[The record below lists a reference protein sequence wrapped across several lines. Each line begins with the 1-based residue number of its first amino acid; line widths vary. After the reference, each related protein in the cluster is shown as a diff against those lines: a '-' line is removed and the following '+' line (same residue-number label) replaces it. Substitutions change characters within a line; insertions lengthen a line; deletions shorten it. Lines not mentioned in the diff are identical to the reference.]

1 MTSLESLDKYG
12 NSFQTKVLGLLLTDR
27 KFLVDVSDSV
37 TEDYF
42 ENTARKWIVTK
53 LNKYFDEFHTTPTM
67 EALQIE
73 VKKEDND
80 VLKIAV
86 IEELKE
92 AYKMADSA
100 HDKEYIEQEFLKF
113 CQNQQMKKAIMTSV
127 SLLEDG
133 DYESIR
139 SLISKAIITS
149 QEKNTGHD
157 LALDVEARY
166 RPDDRRVIPTP
177 WPQINSITQGG
188 IGKGDLIIFFGG
200 PGSGKS
206 WAAISMALEAV
217 KLGGKVVY
225 YTLELGEGYVG
236 QRFDANLLDIPV
248 DQLSFH
254 RTKIEEA
261 TKGLAGKLIIKEYP
275 PKRASLDDIE
285 RHLDQLWNQH
295 NFKPNVIFID
305 YLDLL
310 KNRQRARNERKDDL
324 DDIYTDAK
332 GLAKELGIPIVS
344 PSQVNRSGAA
354 DKVVEGD
361 KAAGSYDKIM
371 IGDIIIS
378 TSRLRKDKVD
388 NTSRWHIIKNRY
400 GTDGITFNCDF
411 EGSTGITRITGE
423 YIEDDEESDGQPK
436 QQQRTKQDFDHDDK
450 DYLRKKFFELATPS

>member
-1 MTSLESLDKYG
+1 MTALDSLDKYG

-37 TEDYF
+37 TDEYF
-42 ENTARKWIVTK
+42 ENTARKWIVNR

-73 VKKEDND
+73 VKKEDNE

-92 AYKMADSA
+92 AYKMADQSQ
-100 HDKEYIEQEFLKF
+100 DKEYIEQEFLKF

-127 SLLEDG
+127 DLLNDG

-139 SLISKAIITS
+139 TLISKAIVTS

-157 LALDVEARY
+157 YELDVESRY

-188 IGKGDLIIFFGG
+188 YGKGDLIIFFGG

-217 KLGGKVVY
+217 KLNCNVVY

-236 QRFDANLLDIPV
+236 QRFDANLLNIPV
-248 DQLSFH
+248 DQLPMH
-254 RTKIEEA
+254 RVKIEEA
-261 TKGLAGKLIIKEYP
+261 TKGLAGKLIIKEFP

-310 KNRQRARNERKDDL
+310 RNRRSRVERKDDL

-400 GTDGITFNCDF
+400 GSDGITFNCNF

-423 YIEDDEESDGQPK
+423 YIEEEESDSP
-436 QQQRTKQDFDHDDK
+436 QQSPQRTKQDFDPDDK

>member
-1 MTSLESLDKYG
+1 MTALDSLDKYG

-27 KFLVDVSDSV
+27 KFLVDISDSV
-37 TEDYF
+37 TDEYF
-42 ENTARKWIVTK
+42 ENTARKWIVNR

-73 VKKEDND
+73 VKKEDNE

-92 AYKMADSA
+92 AYKMADQSQ
-100 HDKEYIEQEFLKF
+100 DKEYIEQEFLKF

-127 SLLEDG
+127 DLLNDG

-139 SLISKAIITS
+139 TLISKAIVTS

-157 LALDVEARY
+157 YELDVESRY

-188 IGKGDLIIFFGG
+188 YGKGDLIIFFGG

-217 KLGGKVVY
+217 KLNCNVVY

-236 QRFDANLLDIPV
+236 QRFDANLLGIPV
-248 DQLSFH
+248 DQLPMH
-254 RTKIEEA
+254 RVKIEEA
-261 TKGLAGKLIIKEYP
+261 TKGLAGKLIIKEFP

-310 KNRQRARNERKDDL
+310 RNRRSRVERKDDL

-400 GTDGITFNCDF
+400 GSDGITFNCDF

-423 YIEDDEESDGQPK
+423 YIEGEESDSP
-436 QQQRTKQDFDHDDK
+436 QQSPQRTKQDFDPDDR
-450 DYLRKKFFELATPS
+450 DYLRKKFFELVPPS

>member
-1 MTSLESLDKYG
+1 MTALDSLDKYG

-37 TEDYF
+37 TDEYF

-127 SLLEDG
+127 DLLNDG

-139 SLISKAIITS
+139 SLISKAIVTS

-157 LALDVEARY
+157 YELDVEARY

-188 IGKGDLIIFFGG
+188 YGKGDLIIFFGG

-217 KLGGKVVY
+217 KLNCNVVY

-236 QRFDANLLDIPV
+236 QRFDANLLGIPV
-248 DQLSFH
+248 DQLPMH
-254 RTKIEEA
+254 RVKIEEA
-261 TKGLAGKLIIKEYP
+261 TKGLAGKLIIKEFP

-310 KNRQRARNERKDDL
+310 RNRRSRVERKDDL

-332 GLAKELGIPIVS
+332 GLAKELGIPIIS

-400 GTDGITFNCDF
+400 GSDGITFNCDF

-423 YIEDDEESDGQPK
+423 YVEEEESDSP
-436 QQQRTKQDFDHDDK
+436 QQSPQRTRQDFDPDDK

>member
-1 MTSLESLDKYG
+1 MTALDSLDKYG

-37 TEDYF
+37 TDDYF
-42 ENTARKWIVTK
+42 ENTARKWIVNR
-53 LNKYFDEFHTTPTM
+53 LQKYFDEFHTTPTM

-73 VKKEDND
+73 VKKEDNE

-86 IEELKE
+86 VEELKE
-92 AYKMADSA
+92 AYKMADQSL
-100 HDKEYIEQEFLKF
+100 DKEYIEQEFLKF
-113 CQNQQMKKAIMTSV
+113 CQNQQMRKAIMTSV
-127 SLLEDG
+127 DLLNDG

-139 SLISKAIITS
+139 TLISKAIVTS

-157 LALDVEARY
+157 YELDVESRY

-188 IGKGDLIIFFGG
+188 YGKGDLIIFFGG

-217 KLGGKVVY
+217 KLNCNVVY

-236 QRFDANLLDIPV
+236 QRFDANLLNIPV
-248 DQLSFH
+248 DQLPMH
-254 RTKIEEA
+254 RVKIEEA
-261 TKGLAGKLIIKEYP
+261 TKGLAGKLIIKEFP

-310 KNRQRARNERKDDL
+310 RNRRSRVERKDDL

-400 GTDGITFNCDF
+400 GTDGITFNCNF
-411 EGSTGITRITGE
+411 EGSTGVTRITGE
-423 YIEDDEESDGQPK
+423 YVEEEESDSPQTSP
-436 QQQRTKQDFDHDDK
+436 QRTRQDFDPDDK

>member
-1 MTSLESLDKYG
+1 MTALDSLDKYG

-73 VKKEDND
+73 VKKENND

-92 AYKMADSA
+92 AYKMADNA

-139 SLISKAIITS
+139 SLISKAIVTS

-157 LALDVEARY
+157 YELDVEARY

-188 IGKGDLIIFFGG
+188 YGKGDLIIFFGG

-206 WAAISMALEAV
+206 WAAISMALEAA

-236 QRFDANLLDIPV
+236 QRFDANLLGIPV
-248 DQLSFH
+248 DQLPLH
-254 RTKIEEA
+254 RVKVEDA

-295 NFKPNVIFID
+295 NFRPDVIFID

-332 GLAKELGIPIVS
+332 GLAKELKIPIIS
-344 PSQVNRSGAA
+344 PSQANRSGAE
-354 DKVVEGD
+354 KVILESSHI
-361 KAAGSYDKIM
+361 AGSFDKIM
-371 IGDIIIS
+371 IGDIVIS
-378 TSRLRKDKVD
+378 LSRGRKDRLEGTGRCHFMGK
-388 NTSRWHIIKNRY
+388 RY
-400 GTDGITFNCDF
+400 GKDGCTFFSPKIDT
-411 EGSTGITRITGE
+411 STGTFEIDE
-423 YIEDDEESDGQPK
+423 NEDA
-436 QQQRTKQDFDHDDK
+436 F
-450 DYLRKKFFELATPS
+450 

>member
-1 MTSLESLDKYG
+1 MTALDSLDKYG

-37 TEDYF
+37 TDEYF
-42 ENTARKWIVTK
+42 ENTARKWIVNR

-73 VKKEDND
+73 VKKEDNE

-92 AYKMADSA
+92 AYKMADQSQ
-100 HDKEYIEQEFLKF
+100 DKEYIEQEFLKF

-127 SLLEDG
+127 DLLNDG

-139 SLISKAIITS
+139 TLISKAIVTS

-157 LALDVEARY
+157 YELDVESRY

-188 IGKGDLIIFFGG
+188 YGKGDLIIFFGG

-217 KLGGKVVY
+217 KLNCNVVY

-236 QRFDANLLDIPV
+236 QRFDANLLNIPV
-248 DQLSFH
+248 DQLPMH
-254 RTKIEEA
+254 RVKIEEA
-261 TKGLAGKLIIKEYP
+261 TKGLAGKLIIKEFP

-310 KNRQRARNERKDDL
+310 RNRRSRVERKDDL

-332 GLAKELGIPIVS
+332 GLAKELGIPIIS

-400 GTDGITFNCDF
+400 GSDGITFNCDF

-423 YIEDDEESDGQPK
+423 YVEEEESDSP
-436 QQQRTKQDFDHDDK
+436 QQSPQRTRQDFDPDDK
-450 DYLRKKFFELATPS
+450 DYLRKKFFELVPPS

>member
-1 MTSLESLDKYG
+1 MTALDSLDKYG

-37 TEDYF
+37 TDEYF
-42 ENTARKWIVTK
+42 ENTARKWIVNR

-73 VKKEDND
+73 VKKEDNE

-92 AYKMADSA
+92 AYKMADQSQ
-100 HDKEYIEQEFLKF
+100 DKEYIEQEFLKF

-127 SLLEDG
+127 DLLNDG

-139 SLISKAIITS
+139 TLISKAIVTS

-157 LALDVEARY
+157 YELDVESRY

-188 IGKGDLIIFFGG
+188 YGKGDLIIFFGG

-217 KLGGKVVY
+217 KLNCNVVY

-236 QRFDANLLDIPV
+236 QRFDANLLGIPV
-248 DQLSFH
+248 DQLPMH
-254 RTKIEEA
+254 RVKIEEA
-261 TKGLAGKLIIKEYP
+261 TKGLAGKLIIKEFP

-310 KNRQRARNERKDDL
+310 RNRRSRVERKDDL

-411 EGSTGITRITGE
+411 EGSTGVTRITGE
-423 YIEDDEESDGQPK
+423 YVEEEESDSPQTSP
-436 QQQRTKQDFDHDDK
+436 QRTRQDFDPDDK
-450 DYLRKKFFELATPS
+450 DYLRKKFFEMSTPS

>member
-1 MTSLESLDKYG
+1 MTTLESLDKYG

-37 TEDYF
+37 TDDYF
-42 ENTARKWIVTK
+42 ENTARKWIVNR

-73 VKKEDND
+73 VKKEDNE

-92 AYKMADSA
+92 AYKMADNA
-100 HDKEYIEQEFLKF
+100 IDKEYIEQEFLKF

-127 SLLEDG
+127 DLLNDG

-139 SLISKAIITS
+139 TLISKAIVTS
-149 QEKNTGHD
+149 QEKNIGHD
-157 LALDVEARY
+157 FALDVEARY

-188 IGKGDLIIFFGG
+188 YGKGDLVIFFGG

-206 WAAISMALEAV
+206 WAAISMALEAA
-217 KLGGKVVY
+217 KLGGNVVY

-236 QRFDANLLDIPV
+236 QRFDANMTQIPV
-248 DQLSFH
+248 DQLPMH
-254 RTKIEEA
+254 RIKIEEA

-285 RHLDQLWNQH
+285 RHLDQMWTQH
-295 NFKPNVIFID
+295 NFKPDVIFID

-310 KNRQRARNERKDDL
+310 RNRRARNERKDDL

-400 GTDGITFNCDF
+400 GSDGITFNCDF
-411 EGSTGITRITGE
+411 EGSTGVTRITGE
-423 YIEDDEESDGQPK
+423 YVEEEESDSPQSSP
-436 QQQRTKQDFDHDDK
+436 QRTKQDFDHDDK

>member
-1 MTSLESLDKYG
+1 MTALDSLDKYG

-37 TEDYF
+37 TDDYF
-42 ENTARKWIVTK
+42 ENTARKWIVNR

-92 AYKMADSA
+92 AYKMADNA
-100 HDKEYIEQEFLKF
+100 IDKEYIEQEFLKF

-127 SLLEDG
+127 DLLNDG

-139 SLISKAIITS
+139 TLISKAIVTS
-149 QEKNTGHD
+149 QEKNIGHD
-157 LALDVEARY
+157 FALDVEARY

-188 IGKGDLIIFFGG
+188 YGKGDLVIFFGG

-206 WAAISMALEAV
+206 WAAISMALEAA
-217 KLGGKVVY
+217 KLGGNVVY

-236 QRFDANLLDIPV
+236 QRFDANMTQIPV
-248 DQLSFH
+248 DQLPMH
-254 RTKIEEA
+254 RIKIEEA

-285 RHLDQLWNQH
+285 RHLDQMWTQH
-295 NFKPNVIFID
+295 SFKPDVIFID

-310 KNRQRARNERKDDL
+310 RNRRARNERKDDL

-400 GTDGITFNCDF
+400 GSDGITFNCDF
-411 EGSTGITRITGE
+411 EGSTGVTRITGE
-423 YIEDDEESDGQPK
+423 YVEEEESDSPQSSP
-436 QQQRTKQDFDHDDK
+436 QRTKQDFDHDDR

>member
-1 MTSLESLDKYG
+1 MTALDSLDKYG

-37 TEDYF
+37 TDEYF
-42 ENTARKWIVTK
+42 ENTARKWIVNR
-53 LNKYFDEFHTTPTM
+53 LQKYFDEFHTTPTM

-92 AYKMADSA
+92 AYKMADQSI
-100 HDKEYIEQEFLKF
+100 DKEYIEQEFSKF

-127 SLLEDG
+127 DLLNDG

-139 SLISKAIITS
+139 TLISKAIVTA
-149 QEKNTGHD
+149 QEKNIGHD
-157 LALDVEARY
+157 FALDVEARY

-188 IGKGDLIIFFGG
+188 YGKGDLVIFFGG

-206 WAAISMALEAV
+206 WAAISMALEAAR
-217 KLGGKVVY
+217 LGGNVVY

-236 QRFDANLLDIPV
+236 QRFDANLTQIPV
-248 DQLSFH
+248 DQLPMH
-254 RTKIEEA
+254 RVKIESA
-261 TKGLAGKLIIKEYP
+261 TGGLAGKLIIKEYP

-285 RHLDQLWNQH
+285 RHLDQMWTQH
-295 NFKPNVIFID
+295 NFKPDVIFID

-310 KNRQRARNERKDDL
+310 RNRRARNERKDDL

-400 GTDGITFNCDF
+400 GSDGITFSCDF

-423 YIEDDEESDGQPK
+423 YVEDEESDSPQSSP
-436 QQQRTKQDFDHDDK
+436 QRTKQDFDHDDK

>member
-1 MTSLESLDKYG
+1 MTALDSLDKYG

-37 TEDYF
+37 TDEYF
-42 ENTARKWIVTK
+42 ENTARKWIVNR
-53 LNKYFDEFHTTPTM
+53 LQKYFDEFHTTPTM

-92 AYKMADSA
+92 AYKMADQSI
-100 HDKEYIEQEFLKF
+100 DKEYIEQEFSKF

-127 SLLEDG
+127 DLLNDG

-139 SLISKAIITS
+139 TLISKAIVTA
-149 QEKNTGHD
+149 QEKNIGHD
-157 LALDVEARY
+157 FALDVEARY

-188 IGKGDLIIFFGG
+188 YGKGDLVIFFGG

-206 WAAISMALEAV
+206 WAAISMALEAAR
-217 KLGGKVVY
+217 LGGNVVY

-236 QRFDANLLDIPV
+236 QRFDANLTQIPV
-248 DQLSFH
+248 DQLPMH
-254 RTKIEEA
+254 RVKIESA
-261 TKGLAGKLIIKEYP
+261 TGGLAGKLIIKEYP

-285 RHLDQLWNQH
+285 RHLDQMWTQH
-295 NFKPNVIFID
+295 NFKPDVIFID

-310 KNRQRARNERKDDL
+310 RNRRARNERKDDL

-400 GTDGITFNCDF
+400 GSEGITFSCDF
-411 EGSTGITRITGE
+411 EGSTGVTKITGE
-423 YIEDDEESDGQPK
+423 YVEEEESDTPQGST
-436 QQQRTKQDFDHDDK
+436 QRTKQDFNNDDK
-450 DYLRKKFFELATPS
+450 DYLRKKFFEISPSS

>member
-1 MTSLESLDKYG
+1 MTALDSLDKYG

-37 TEDYF
+37 TDEYF
-42 ENTARKWIVTK
+42 ENTARKWIVNR
-53 LNKYFDEFHTTPTM
+53 LQKYFDEFHTTPTM

-92 AYKMADSA
+92 AYKMADQSI
-100 HDKEYIEQEFLKF
+100 DKEYIEQEFSKF

-127 SLLEDG
+127 DLLNDG

-139 SLISKAIITS
+139 TLISKAIVTA
-149 QEKNTGHD
+149 QEKNIGHD
-157 LALDVEARY
+157 FALDVEARY

-188 IGKGDLIIFFGG
+188 YGKGDLVIFFGG

-206 WAAISMALEAV
+206 WAAISMALEAAR
-217 KLGGKVVY
+217 LGGNVVY

-236 QRFDANLLDIPV
+236 QRFDANLTQIPV
-248 DQLSFH
+248 DQLPMH
-254 RTKIEEA
+254 RVKIESA
-261 TKGLAGKLIIKEYP
+261 TGGLAGKLIIKEYP

-285 RHLDQLWNQH
+285 RHLDQMWTQH
-295 NFKPNVIFID
+295 NFKPDVIFID

-310 KNRQRARNERKDDL
+310 RNRRARNERKDDL

-411 EGSTGITRITGE
+411 EGSTGVTRITGE
-423 YIEDDEESDGQPK
+423 YVEEEESDTPQGST
-436 QQQRTKQDFDHDDK
+436 QRTKQDFNNDDK
-450 DYLRKKFFELATPS
+450 DYLRKKFFEISPSS

>member
-1 MTSLESLDKYG
+1 MTALDSLDKYG

-37 TEDYF
+37 TDDYF
-42 ENTARKWIVTK
+42 ENTSRKWIVNR
-53 LNKYFDEFHTTPTM
+53 LQKYFDEFHTTPTM

-73 VKKEDND
+73 VKKEDNE

-86 IEELKE
+86 VEELKE
-92 AYKMADSA
+92 AYKMADQSL
-100 HDKEYIEQEFLKF
+100 DKEYIEQEFLKF
-113 CQNQQMKKAIMTSV
+113 CQNQQMRKAIMTSV
-127 SLLEDG
+127 DLLNDG

-139 SLISKAIITS
+139 TLISKAIVTS

-157 LALDVEARY
+157 YELDVESRY

-188 IGKGDLIIFFGG
+188 YGKGDLIIFFGG

-217 KLGGKVVY
+217 KLNCNVVY

-236 QRFDANLLDIPV
+236 QRFDANLLNIPV
-248 DQLSFH
+248 DQLPMH
-254 RTKIEEA
+254 RVKIEEA
-261 TKGLAGKLIIKEYP
+261 TKGLAGKLIIKEFP

-310 KNRQRARNERKDDL
+310 RNRRSRVERKDDL

-400 GTDGITFNCDF
+400 GTDGITFNCNF
-411 EGSTGITRITGE
+411 EGSTGVTRITGE
-423 YIEDDEESDGQPK
+423 YVEEEESDSPQTSP
-436 QQQRTKQDFDHDDK
+436 QRTRQDFDPDDK
-450 DYLRKKFFELATPS
+450 DYLRKKFFEMSTPS

>member
-1 MTSLESLDKYG
+1 
-12 NSFQTKVLGLLLTDR
+12 
-27 KFLVDVSDSV
+27 
-37 TEDYF
+37 
-42 ENTARKWIVTK
+42 
-53 LNKYFDEFHTTPTM
+53 
-67 EALQIE
+67 
-73 VKKEDND
+73 
-80 VLKIAV
+80 
-86 IEELKE
+86 LKE
-92 AYKMADSA
+92 AYKMADQSL
-100 HDKEYIEQEFLKF
+100 DKEYIEQEFSKF

-127 SLLEDG
+127 DLLNDG

-139 SLISKAIITS
+139 TLISKAIVTS
-149 QEKNTGHD
+149 QEKNIGHD
-157 LALDVEARY
+157 YELDVETRY

-188 IGKGDLIIFFGG
+188 YGKGDLVIFFGG

-217 KLGGKVVY
+217 KLNCNVVY

-236 QRFDANLLDIPV
+236 QRFDANLLSIPV
-248 DQLSFH
+248 DQLPLH
-254 RTKIEEA
+254 RIKIEDA

-285 RHLDQLWNQH
+285 RHLDQMWTQH
-295 NFKPNVIFID
+295 NFKPDVIFID

-310 KNRQRARNERKDDL
+310 RNRRSRVERKDDL

-344 PSQVNRSGAA
+344 PSQVNRSGANE
-354 DKVVEGD
+354 KVVEGD

-411 EGSTGITRITGE
+411 EGSTGVTRITGE
-423 YIEDDEESDGQPK
+423 YVEEEESDSPQTSP
-436 QQQRTKQDFDHDDK
+436 QRTRQDFDPDDK
-450 DYLRKKFFELATPS
+450 DYLRKKFFEMSTPS

>member
-1 MTSLESLDKYG
+1 MTALDSLDKYG

-37 TEDYF
+37 TDEYF
-42 ENTARKWIVTK
+42 ENTARKWIVNR
-53 LNKYFDEFHTTPTM
+53 LQKYFDEFHTTPTM

-92 AYKMADSA
+92 AYKMADQSI
-100 HDKEYIEQEFLKF
+100 DKEYIEQEFSKF

-127 SLLEDG
+127 DLLNDG

-139 SLISKAIITS
+139 TLISKAIVTA
-149 QEKNTGHD
+149 QEKNIGHD
-157 LALDVEARY
+157 FALDVEARY

-188 IGKGDLIIFFGG
+188 YGKGDLVIFFGG

-206 WAAISMALEAV
+206 WAAISMALEAAR
-217 KLGGKVVY
+217 LGGNVVY

-236 QRFDANLLDIPV
+236 QRFDANLTQIPV
-248 DQLSFH
+248 DQLPMH
-254 RTKIEEA
+254 RVKIESA
-261 TKGLAGKLIIKEYP
+261 TGGLAGKLIIKEYP

-285 RHLDQLWNQH
+285 RHLDQMWTQH
-295 NFKPNVIFID
+295 NFKPDVIFID

-310 KNRQRARNERKDDL
+310 RNRRARNERKDDL

-400 GTDGITFNCDF
+400 GSDGITFSCDF
-411 EGSTGITRITGE
+411 EGSTGVTKITGE
-423 YIEDDEESDGQPK
+423 YVEEEESDTPQGST
-436 QQQRTKQDFDHDDK
+436 QRTKQDFNNDDK
-450 DYLRKKFFELATPS
+450 DYLRKKFFEISPSS

>member
-1 MTSLESLDKYG
+1 MTALDSLDKYG

-37 TEDYF
+37 TDEYF
-42 ENTARKWIVTK
+42 ENTARKWIVNR

-73 VKKEDND
+73 VKKEDNE

-92 AYKMADSA
+92 AYKMADQSQ
-100 HDKEYIEQEFLKF
+100 DKEYIEQEFLKF

-127 SLLEDG
+127 DLLNDG

-139 SLISKAIITS
+139 TLISKAIVTS

-157 LALDVEARY
+157 YELDVESRY

-188 IGKGDLIIFFGG
+188 YGKGDLIIFFGG

-217 KLGGKVVY
+217 KLNCNVVY

-236 QRFDANLLDIPV
+236 QRFDANLLNIPV
-248 DQLSFH
+248 DQLPMH
-254 RTKIEEA
+254 RVKIEEA
-261 TKGLAGKLIIKEYP
+261 TKGLAGKLIIKEFP

-310 KNRQRARNERKDDL
+310 RNRRSRVERKDDL

-400 GTDGITFNCDF
+400 GSDGITFNCDF

-423 YIEDDEESDGQPK
+423 YVEEEESDSP
-436 QQQRTKQDFDHDDK
+436 QQSPQRTRQDFDPDDK

>member
-1 MTSLESLDKYG
+1 MTALDSLDKYG

-37 TEDYF
+37 TDDYF
-42 ENTARKWIVTK
+42 ENTARKWIVNR
-53 LNKYFDEFHTTPTM
+53 LQKYFDEFHTTPTM

-86 IEELKE
+86 VEELKE
-92 AYKMADSA
+92 AYKMADQSL
-100 HDKEYIEQEFLKF
+100 DKEYIEQEFLKF

-127 SLLEDG
+127 DLLNDG

-139 SLISKAIITS
+139 TLISKAIVTS

-157 LALDVEARY
+157 YELDVESRY

-188 IGKGDLIIFFGG
+188 YGKGDLIIFFGG

-217 KLGGKVVY
+217 KLNCNVVY

-236 QRFDANLLDIPV
+236 QRFDANLLNIPV
-248 DQLSFH
+248 DQLPMH
-254 RTKIEEA
+254 RVKIEEA
-261 TKGLAGKLIIKEYP
+261 TKGLAGKLIIKEFP

-310 KNRQRARNERKDDL
+310 RNRRSRVERKDDL

-400 GTDGITFNCDF
+400 GTDGITFNCNF
-411 EGSTGITRITGE
+411 EGSTGVTRITGE
-423 YIEDDEESDGQPK
+423 YVEEEESDSPQTSP
-436 QQQRTKQDFDHDDK
+436 QRTRQDFDPDDK

>member
-1 MTSLESLDKYG
+1 MTALDSLDKYG

-37 TEDYF
+37 TDEYF
-42 ENTARKWIVTK
+42 ENTARKWIVNR

-73 VKKEDND
+73 VKKEDNE

-92 AYKMADSA
+92 AYKMADQSQ
-100 HDKEYIEQEFLKF
+100 DKEYIEQEFLKF

-127 SLLEDG
+127 DLLNDG

-139 SLISKAIITS
+139 TLISKAIVTS

-157 LALDVEARY
+157 YELDVESRY

-188 IGKGDLIIFFGG
+188 YGKGDLIIFFGG

-217 KLGGKVVY
+217 KLNCNVVY

-236 QRFDANLLDIPV
+236 QRFDANLLNIPV
-248 DQLSFH
+248 DQLPMH
-254 RTKIEEA
+254 RVKIEEA
-261 TKGLAGKLIIKEYP
+261 TKGLAGKLIIKEFP

-310 KNRQRARNERKDDL
+310 RNRRSRVERKDDL

-400 GTDGITFNCDF
+400 GSDGITFNCDF

-423 YIEDDEESDGQPK
+423 YIEEEESDSP
-436 QQQRTKQDFDHDDK
+436 QQSPQRTKQDFDPDDR

>member
-1 MTSLESLDKYG
+1 MTALDSLDKYG

-37 TEDYF
+37 TDDYF
-42 ENTARKWIVTK
+42 ENTARKWIVNR
-53 LNKYFDEFHTTPTM
+53 LQKYFDEFHTTPTM

-73 VKKEDND
+73 VKKEDNE

-86 IEELKE
+86 VEELKE
-92 AYKMADSA
+92 AYKMADQSL
-100 HDKEYIEQEFLKF
+100 DKEYIEQEFLKF
-113 CQNQQMKKAIMTSV
+113 CQNQQMRKAIMTSV
-127 SLLEDG
+127 DLLNDG

-139 SLISKAIITS
+139 TLISKAIVTS

-157 LALDVEARY
+157 YELDVESRY

-188 IGKGDLIIFFGG
+188 YGKGDLIIFFGG

-217 KLGGKVVY
+217 KLNCNVVY

-236 QRFDANLLDIPV
+236 QRFDANLLNIPV
-248 DQLSFH
+248 DQLPMH
-254 RTKIEEA
+254 RVKIEEA
-261 TKGLAGKLIIKEYP
+261 TKGLAGKLIIKEFP

-310 KNRQRARNERKDDL
+310 RNRRSRVERKDDL

-400 GTDGITFNCDF
+400 GTDGITFNCNF
-411 EGSTGITRITGE
+411 EGSTGVTRITGE
-423 YIEDDEESDGQPK
+423 YVEEEESDSPQTPP
-436 QQQRTKQDFDHDDK
+436 QRTRQDFDPDDK

>member
-1 MTSLESLDKYG
+1 MTALDSLDKYG

-37 TEDYF
+37 TDEYF
-42 ENTARKWIVTK
+42 ENTARKWIVNR

-73 VKKEDND
+73 VKKEDNE

-92 AYKMADSA
+92 AYKMADQSQ
-100 HDKEYIEQEFLKF
+100 DKEYIEQEFLKF

-127 SLLEDG
+127 DLLNDG

-139 SLISKAIITS
+139 TLISKAIVTS

-157 LALDVEARY
+157 YELDVESRY

-188 IGKGDLIIFFGG
+188 YGKGDLIIFFGG

-217 KLGGKVVY
+217 KLNCNVVY

-236 QRFDANLLDIPV
+236 QRFDANLLGIPV
-248 DQLSFH
+248 DQLPMH
-254 RTKIEEA
+254 RVKIEEA
-261 TKGLAGKLIIKEYP
+261 TKGLAGKLIIKEFP

-310 KNRQRARNERKDDL
+310 RNRRSRVERKDDL

-332 GLAKELGIPIVS
+332 GLAKELGIPIIS

-400 GTDGITFNCDF
+400 GSDGITFNCDF

-423 YIEDDEESDGQPK
+423 YVEEEESDSP
-436 QQQRTKQDFDHDDK
+436 QQSPQRTRQDFDPDDK

>member
-1 MTSLESLDKYG
+1 MTALDSLDKYG

-37 TEDYF
+37 TDDYF
-42 ENTARKWIVTK
+42 ENTARKWIVNR

-73 VKKEDND
+73 VKKEDNE

-86 IEELKE
+86 VEELKE
-92 AYKMADSA
+92 AYKMADNA
-100 HDKEYIEQEFLKF
+100 IDKEYIEQEFLKF

-127 SLLEDG
+127 DLLNDG

-139 SLISKAIITS
+139 TLISKAIVTS
-149 QEKNTGHD
+149 QEKNIGHD
-157 LALDVEARY
+157 FALDVEARY

-188 IGKGDLIIFFGG
+188 YGKGDLVIFFGG

-206 WAAISMALEAV
+206 WAAISMALEAA
-217 KLGGKVVY
+217 KLGGNVVY

-236 QRFDANLLDIPV
+236 QRFDANMTQIPV
-248 DQLSFH
+248 DQLPMH
-254 RTKIEEA
+254 RIKIEES

-285 RHLDQLWNQH
+285 RHLDQMWTQH
-295 NFKPNVIFID
+295 NFKPDVIFID

-310 KNRQRARNERKDDL
+310 RNRRARNERKDDL

-400 GTDGITFNCDF
+400 GSDGITFNCDF
-411 EGSTGITRITGE
+411 EGSTGVTRITGE
-423 YIEDDEESDGQPK
+423 YVEEEESDSPQSSP
-436 QQQRTKQDFDHDDK
+436 QRTKQDFDHDDR

>member
-1 MTSLESLDKYG
+1 MTALDSLDKYG

-37 TEDYF
+37 TDEYF
-42 ENTARKWIVTK
+42 ENTARKWIVNR

-73 VKKEDND
+73 VKKEDNE

-92 AYKMADSA
+92 AYKMADQSQ
-100 HDKEYIEQEFLKF
+100 DKEYIEQEFLKF

-127 SLLEDG
+127 DLLNDG

-139 SLISKAIITS
+139 TLISKAIVTS

-157 LALDVEARY
+157 YELDVESRY

-188 IGKGDLIIFFGG
+188 YGKGDLIIFFGG

-217 KLGGKVVY
+217 KLNCNVVY

-236 QRFDANLLDIPV
+236 QRFDANLLNIPV
-248 DQLSFH
+248 DQLPMH
-254 RTKIEEA
+254 RVKIEEA
-261 TKGLAGKLIIKEYP
+261 TKGLAGKLIIKEFP

-310 KNRQRARNERKDDL
+310 RNRRSRVERKDDL

-400 GTDGITFNCDF
+400 GSDGITFNCDF

-423 YIEDDEESDGQPK
+423 YIEGEESDSP
-436 QQQRTKQDFDHDDK
+436 QQSPQRTKQDFDPDDR
-450 DYLRKKFFELATPS
+450 DYLRKKFFELVPPS

>member
-1 MTSLESLDKYG
+1 MTALDSLDKYG

-37 TEDYF
+37 TDEYF
-42 ENTARKWIVTK
+42 ENTARKWIVNR
-53 LNKYFDEFHTTPTM
+53 LQKYFDEFHTTPTM

-92 AYKMADSA
+92 AYKMADQSI
-100 HDKEYIEQEFLKF
+100 DKEYIEQEFSKF

-127 SLLEDG
+127 DLLNDG

-139 SLISKAIITS
+139 TLISKAIVTA
-149 QEKNTGHD
+149 QEKNIGHD
-157 LALDVEARY
+157 FALDVEARY

-188 IGKGDLIIFFGG
+188 YGKGDLVIFFGG

-206 WAAISMALEAV
+206 WAAISMALEAAR
-217 KLGGKVVY
+217 LGGNVVY

-236 QRFDANLLDIPV
+236 QRFDANLTQIPV
-248 DQLSFH
+248 DQLPMH
-254 RTKIEEA
+254 RVKIESA
-261 TKGLAGKLIIKEYP
+261 TGGLAGKLIIKEYP

-285 RHLDQLWNQH
+285 RHLDQMWTQH
-295 NFKPNVIFID
+295 NFKPDVIFID

-310 KNRQRARNERKDDL
+310 RNRRARNERKDDL

-400 GTDGITFNCDF
+400 GSDGITFNCDF
-411 EGSTGITRITGE
+411 EGSTGVTRITGE
-423 YIEDDEESDGQPK
+423 YVEEEESDTPQGST
-436 QQQRTKQDFDHDDK
+436 QRTKQDFNNDDK
-450 DYLRKKFFELATPS
+450 DYLRKKFFEISPSS

>member
-1 MTSLESLDKYG
+1 MTALDSLDKYG

-37 TEDYF
+37 TDDYF
-42 ENTARKWIVTK
+42 ENTARKWIVNR
-53 LNKYFDEFHTTPTM
+53 LQKYFDEFHTTPTM

-86 IEELKE
+86 VEELKE
-92 AYKMADSA
+92 AYKMADQSL
-100 HDKEYIEQEFLKF
+100 DKEYIEQEFSKF

-127 SLLEDG
+127 DLLNDG

-139 SLISKAIITS
+139 TLISKAIVTS
-149 QEKNTGHD
+149 QEKNIGHD
-157 LALDVEARY
+157 YELDVETRY

-188 IGKGDLIIFFGG
+188 YGKGDLVIFFGG

-217 KLGGKVVY
+217 KLNCNVVY

-236 QRFDANLLDIPV
+236 QRFDANLLSIPV
-248 DQLSFH
+248 DQLPLH
-254 RTKIEEA
+254 RIKIEDA

-285 RHLDQLWNQH
+285 RHLDQMWTQH
-295 NFKPNVIFID
+295 NFKPDVIFID

-310 KNRQRARNERKDDL
+310 RNRRSRVERKDDL

-344 PSQVNRSGAA
+344 PSQVNRSGANE
-354 DKVVEGD
+354 KVVEGD

-411 EGSTGITRITGE
+411 EGSTGVTRITGE
-423 YIEDDEESDGQPK
+423 YVEEEESDSPQTSP
-436 QQQRTKQDFDHDDK
+436 QRTRQDFDPDDK
-450 DYLRKKFFELATPS
+450 DYLRKKFFEMSTPS

>member
-1 MTSLESLDKYG
+1 
-12 NSFQTKVLGLLLTDR
+12 V
-27 KFLVDVSDSV
+27 V
-37 TEDYF
+37 
-42 ENTARKWIVTK
+42 
-53 LNKYFDEFHTTPTM
+53 
-67 EALQIE
+67 
-73 VKKEDND
+73 
-80 VLKIAV
+80 
-86 IEELKE
+86 EELKE
-92 AYKMADSA
+92 AYKMADQSL
-100 HDKEYIEQEFLKF
+100 DKEYIEQEFLKF

-127 SLLEDG
+127 DLLNDG

-139 SLISKAIITS
+139 TLISKAIVTS

-157 LALDVEARY
+157 YELDVESRY

-188 IGKGDLIIFFGG
+188 YGKGDLIIFFGG

-217 KLGGKVVY
+217 KLNCNVVY

-236 QRFDANLLDIPV
+236 QRFDANLLNIPV
-248 DQLSFH
+248 DQLPMH
-254 RTKIEEA
+254 RVKIEEA
-261 TKGLAGKLIIKEYP
+261 TKGLAGKLIIKEFP

-310 KNRQRARNERKDDL
+310 RNRRSRVERKDDL

-400 GTDGITFNCDF
+400 GTDGITFNCNF
-411 EGSTGITRITGE
+411 EGSTGVTRITGE
-423 YIEDDEESDGQPK
+423 YVEEEESDSPQTPP
-436 QQQRTKQDFDHDDK
+436 QRTRQDFDPDDK